1 MPPPPP
7 PPGDHSCLRVTGTTV
22 TPTSPPEHLRV
33 LRAPPL
39 TYGCRRA
46 VSPPGG
52 RFHPSGPPWHLHNCL
67 WVTPMWSPATH
78 LRATGTA
85 VSPGGHLHPSGPQY
99 HLHLCV
105 LGPSVS
111 PSPPPPPFAGDGDRR
126 VASCVRW
133 GPPFHLHSP
142 FQVMGDHRGHLIS
155 AISYWWDRG
164 VTPPTPPHDHHH
176 PQLKQ
181 AVYSHCHLH
190 GCGEDPMH
198 LRLLGALSP
207 P

>member
-1 MPPPPP
+1 
-7 PPGDHSCLRVTGTTV
+7 
-22 TPTSPPEHLRV
+22 
-33 LRAPPL
+33 
-39 TYGCRRA
+39 
-46 VSPPGG
+46 
-52 RFHPSGPPWHLHNCL
+52 
-67 WVTPMWSPATH
+67 MWSPATH

-164 VTPPTPPHDHHH
+164 VTPPPPPPRPPPSTAEAGGVFPLPSPWLWRGPNASTAVGSPIPTLSCPHTHPGGLPSPPHGGGGHHE
-176 PQLKQ
+176 
-181 AVYSHCHLH
+181 
-190 GCGEDPMH
+190 GCSGCS
-198 LRLLGALSP
+198 LLILWDKNEAEKGLFLEQERARCTEICFV
-207 P
+207 